1 MKKKILGILMVL
13 ATAFTFTT
21 GVLAEETTTVEETN
35 ETTEVTNE
43 VKTQEPVATE
53 EVEKAKYFGDAV
65 DFNNTPQVFTFAS
78 RAYYPVT
85 EFKDKETG
93 RVLVAGEDYIRTYI
107 TTRDKSLNM
116 SDKVYA
122 NPEKYSDNDFVTPGY
137 IWENVKFIGKY
148 YGVQSIRH
156 NIANFI
162 YVYGDTT
169 SKDVGTDDPE
179 FTGTVIYLTGYDYEK
194 GEWTY
199 SYTDD
204 ATKEGYKYDI
214 KDLVSVTREEG
225 EEVGEYTTTPSIE
238 FPKDYI
244 PTKYSDTSYHII
256 KTVPAYVYLYTGKL
270 TINQTYKV
278 YTNYVDQD
286 GRVIADQEYIHG
298 LHTGDEYTTTE
309 KHIEGYELKRVDG
322 ERTGIIGEKNV
333 HVTYEYEFVMGE
345 GGNEEEP
352 VEEVKQEVVQT
363 GSEIDYSLMSS
374 GLITLSL
381 IGLAI
386 FSKKRKN
393 N

>member
-1 MKKKILGILMVL
+1 MKKKFLGILMVL
-13 ATAFTFTT
+13 ATTFSFTA
-21 GVLAEETTTVEETN
+21 GVLAEETTTTEETN
-35 ETTEVTNE
+35 STPEVAETQVPEVT
-43 VKTQEPVATE
+43 E
-53 EVEKAKYFGDAV
+53 EDTAAKYYRDV
-65 DFNNTPQVFTFAS
+65 VEFNDKPQVFTFAS

-85 EFKDKETG
+85 EFKDKATG
-93 RVLVAGEDYIRTYI
+93 KVLVEGEDYIRTYI

-116 SDKVYA
+116 SDDTYA

-137 IWENVKFIGKY
+137 IWENVEFIGKY

-156 NIANFI
+156 NIANYI
-162 YVYGDTT
+162 YIYGDTT
-169 SKDVGTDDPE
+169 SKDVNEEDPE
-179 FTGTVIYLTGYDYEK
+179 FTGEVIYTTGYDYEN
-194 GEWTY
+194 GRWTY

-238 FPKDYI
+238 FPNEYI
-244 PTKYSDTSYHII
+244 PTKFSDTSYHII
-256 KTVPAYVYLYTGKL
+256 KTVPAYVYLYTGTF
-270 TINQTYKV
+270 TINQTYDV

-309 KHIEGYELKRVDG
+309 KSIEGYELKRVDG

-333 HVTYEYEFVMGE
+333 TVTYEYEFVMGE
-345 GGNEEEP
+345 GGEEFD
-352 VEEVKQEVVQT
+352 VVQT

-374 GLITLSL
+374 AAITLSL
-381 IGLAI
+381 IGLALY
-386 FSKKRKN
+386 SKKKN